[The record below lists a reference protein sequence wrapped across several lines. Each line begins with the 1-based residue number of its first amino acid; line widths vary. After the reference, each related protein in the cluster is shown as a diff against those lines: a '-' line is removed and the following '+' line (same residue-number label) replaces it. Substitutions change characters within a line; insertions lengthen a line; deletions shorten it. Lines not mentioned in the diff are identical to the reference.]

1 MSDRN
6 DDAVLQALLGRL
18 LRFRLPRA
26 LELKKRVD
34 EGQCLTDADIRFLKL
49 APEGARNGKRFFA
62 RNPQFHALGAQIVQL
77 YDDIVSRAMKNETGN
92 GHR

>member
-1 MSDRN
+1 MSDVN
-6 DDAVLQALLGRL
+6 DDAVLKTLLDRL

-34 EGQCLTDADIRFLKL
+34 GGECLTDADIDFLKRAL
-49 APEGARNGKRFFA
+49 EDARDGQKFVS

-77 YDDIVSRAMKNETGN
+77 YEAIVSQAIKNESARG
-92 GHR
+92 